1 MKNLVVTV
9 SLLGVEREE
18 DATAL
23 FSSVL
28 GNLDGK
34 GRQIDDYERTLTR
47 ISVCPHRSATFH
59 GNTKQ
64 KQ

>member
-1 MKNLVVTV
+1 MKMKLPVADKLVVTV

-28 GNLDGK
+28 GTWMEKDAK
-34 GRQIDDYERTLTR
+34 
-47 ISVCPHRSATFH
+47 
-59 GNTKQ
+59 
-64 KQ
+64 

>member
-1 MKNLVVTV
+1 MKPLVADRLV

-28 GNLDGK
+28 GNLDGEES
-34 GRQIDDYERTLTR
+34 R
-47 ISVCPHRSATFH
+47 
-59 GNTKQ
+59 
-64 KQ
+64 